1 MHLLWGMMNNLQLMA
16 KMLKFNVNVP
26 SNAYIFFKY
35 IEEFLSMKAK
45 FIEDYLEKFNN
56 YILKTTGTSGE
67 SDKDANSNIIKNLGT
82 ISLGSVVLVIAMIVT
97 ALLMKYSRNPL
108 VMKITNALKN
118 KLFFNSILRIGV
130 QSYM

>member
-56 YILKTTGTSGE
+56 YIMKTTGTSG
-67 SDKDANSNIIKNLGT
+67 
-82 ISLGSVVLVIAMIVT
+82 
-97 ALLMKYSRNPL
+97 
-108 VMKITNALKN
+108 
-118 KLFFNSILRIGV
+118 
-130 QSYM
+130 

>member
-1 MHLLWGMMNNLQLMA
+1 MG
-16 KMLKFNVNVP
+16 KMLKFNVDVP

-45 FIEDYLEKFNN
+45 FIEDYLEKFNK
-56 YILKTTGTSGE
+56 YIMKTTGTSGE
-67 SDKDANSNIIKNLGT
+67 SDKDANSSIIKNLGT
-82 ISLGSVVLVIAMIVT
+82 IILGSVVLLIAMIVT
-97 ALLMKYSRNPL
+97 AILMKYSRNPL

-118 KLFFNSILRIGV
+118 KLFFNSILRTGV

>member
-1 MHLLWGMMNNLQLMA
+1 MHLLWGMMNNLELMG
-16 KMLKFNVNVP
+16 KMLKFNVDVP

-56 YILKTTGTSGE
+56 YIMKTTGTSGE
-67 SDKDANSNIIKNLGT
+67 SDKDANSSIIKNLGT
-82 ISLGSVVLVIAMIVT
+82 IILGSVVLLIAMIVT

-108 VMKITNALKN
+108 VMKITNSLKN
-118 KLFFNSILRIGV
+118 KLFFNCIVFGYFSF
-130 QSYM
+130 